1 MSHQVIPCNLLFLKL
16 ASDCTNI
23 TLKLTGPW
31 IKAELTEFWAR
42 LLGRRKE
49 GRRVKPGLCATMGLE
64 KILKLIKLMI
74 GSNITL
80 KFMTAPCIRATLGCL
95 KGQREG
101 GGGSRWAV
109 HLILFQQ
116 DLIGWAAHWVEFYL
130 SRIRRSYPLGKAA
143 AILYFPY

>member
-1 MSHQVIPCNLLFLKL
+1 M
-16 ASDCTNI
+16 
-23 TLKLTGPW
+23 
-31 IKAELTEFWAR
+31 
-42 LLGRRKE
+42 GRRKE
-49 GRRVKPGLCATMGLE
+49 GGRRVKPGLCATMGLE

-101 GGGSRWAV
+101 GAA

-116 DLIGWAAHWVEFYL
+116 DLIG
-130 SRIRRSYPLGKAA
+130 
-143 AILYFPY
+143 